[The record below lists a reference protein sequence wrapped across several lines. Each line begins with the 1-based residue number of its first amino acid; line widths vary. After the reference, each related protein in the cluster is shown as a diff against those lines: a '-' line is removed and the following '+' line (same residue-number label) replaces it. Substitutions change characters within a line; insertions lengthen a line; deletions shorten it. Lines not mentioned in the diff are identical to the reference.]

1 MLKIVPFPQKGMQRW
16 KWMARQCLFLFLR
29 KWTDSPFPVL
39 EKVSLSESFGG
50 MPQNL
55 TFRTILPLLHM
66 ISIQRCHL
74 DQYLPQVPII
84 SPWQTYTVDCIYCSY
99 IVQEEIPLDLGFN
112 PKDSYWQILGSSEE
126 TICSIKLLYF
136 TKTSENCP
144 NSPNTLG
151 WNAMFS
157 PWGDR
162 SQAPTEQR
170 LTICSQFYW

>member
-1 MLKIVPFPQKGMQRW
+1 MLKIVPFPQRGCRDGNEWQGSV
-16 KWMARQCLFLFLR
+16 FLFLS

-84 SPWQTYTVDCIYCSY
+84 SP
-99 IVQEEIPLDLGFN
+99 
-112 PKDSYWQILGSSEE
+112 
-126 TICSIKLLYF
+126 
-136 TKTSENCP
+136 
-144 NSPNTLG
+144 
-151 WNAMFS
+151 
-157 PWGDR
+157 
-162 SQAPTEQR
+162 
-170 LTICSQFYW
+170 